1 MHVQRSEPRSAFV
14 SHPGSQR
21 YPNTKAPRR
30 GIKTKIT
37 SAFEKHPTPP
47 CWGALATE
55 RHVRSDA
62 PRLQSTSRCVCGRYT
77 KRSSVFNK
85 QASDWATRCW
95 DHWVGGIRNSDGLEI
110 DTNRM
115 EDSARVF
122 YVNTLFQV
130 KGKPRRLPNL
140 IIPGCHR
147 LFLSPLP
154 DGLAS
159 SSPVLSLSLSP
170 SPFFGVVLSQRPSPP
185 APFPIS
191 GFK

>member
-1 MHVQRSEPRSAFV
+1 MQAQRSEPRSAFV
-14 SHPGSQR
+14 SHLGSQQ
-21 YPNTKAPRR
+21 YPNTKAPRT

-37 SAFEKHPTPP
+37 SAFQQHPTPP

-55 RHVRSDA
+55 RHVGSDA
-62 PRLQSTSRCVCGRYT
+62 WRLQASSRCLCGRST

-85 QASDWATRCW
+85 QASDWSTRCW
-95 DHWVGGIRNSDGLEI
+95 DHWVGGIRNNDGLEI
-110 DTNRM
+110 DANRT
-115 EDSARVF
+115 EESARVF
-122 YVNTLFQV
+122 YVNTPFQV

-140 IIPGCHR
+140 IIPACHR

-159 SSPVLSLSLSP
+159 SSPVLSLSP
-170 SPFFGVVLSQRPSPP
+170 SLFFGAVLSQRPSPP

>member
-1 MHVQRSEPRSAFV
+1 MHAQRSEPRSAFV

-21 YPNTKAPRR
+21 DPNTKAPRR

-37 SAFEKHPTPP
+37 SAVEQHPAPP

-55 RHVRSDA
+55 RHVRSEA
-62 PRLQSTSRCVCGRYT
+62 SRLQSSSRCLCGRWR
-77 KRSSVFNK
+77 KRSSDFNK
-85 QASDWATRCW
+85 QASDWSTRCW
-95 DHWVGGIRNSDGLEI
+95 DHWVGGRRNNDGFEI
-110 DTNRM
+110 DANRM
-115 EDSARVF
+115 EDSAPVF

-130 KGKPRRLPNL
+130 KRKPRRLPNL

-159 SSPVLSLSLSP
+159 SSPALSLSVSLSLFWCRSLPAHLP
-170 SPFFGVVLSQRPSPP
+170 SR
-185 APFPIS
+185 PIS
-191 GFK
+191 NLWL

>member
-1 MHVQRSEPRSAFV
+1 M
-14 SHPGSQR
+14 
-21 YPNTKAPRR
+21 
-30 GIKTKIT
+30 
-37 SAFEKHPTPP
+37 
-47 CWGALATE
+47 
-55 RHVRSDA
+55 
-62 PRLQSTSRCVCGRYT
+62 
-77 KRSSVFNK
+77 
-85 QASDWATRCW
+85 
-95 DHWVGGIRNSDGLEI
+95 RNNDGFEI
-110 DTNRM
+110 DMNRT

-159 SSPVLSLSLSP
+159 SSPVLYLSLSL
-170 SPFFGVVLSQRPSPP
+170 FFGVVLSQRPSPP